1 MSGDSIGEYRRG
13 LRESRRRRE
22 ASGEESDAF
31 ENAYI
36 KLDQATKASGRRT
49 VESSAGIRCSVEP
62 DGLQSCTGY

>member
-49 VESSAGIRCSVEP
+49 VESSAGI
-62 DGLQSCTGY
+62 